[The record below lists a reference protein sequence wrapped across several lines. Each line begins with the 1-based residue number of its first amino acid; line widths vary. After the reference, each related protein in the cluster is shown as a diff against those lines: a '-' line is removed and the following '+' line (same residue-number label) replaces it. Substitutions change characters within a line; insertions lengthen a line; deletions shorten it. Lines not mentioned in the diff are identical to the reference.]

1 MPLLHGI
8 KSKIMAALISKRGH
22 NLLLFAVFLV
32 LSFILWLVLAIS
44 EDAIVDMQVAVRIDN
59 VPDSVT
65 LLTNPPASI
74 AVSAR
79 LHGSQRIKIGIS
91 DRQTIAINYNAF
103 HRRNAIQLSPSDLKN
118 IIRSSIAGAEIIS
131 VNPDSISIPTTSSP
145 GVPYPVVIDYRVT
158 PAPQFTI
165 IGQPKPSADTVLVYS
180 LQTLPAEILAV
191 ATSQIKL
198 SNLRQPTT
206 VRVPLCPPA
215 GARVFPDS
223 IDVTFDV
230 QSLILKNRKIHVET
244 LNTPAGFKLITF
256 PSQVEV
262 TYMIPANQYSAEQN
276 IRIAV
281 DCADINQASR
291 SLPLKIVNSP
301 ASVYNIQL
309 HVDSVEFIIER
320 L

>member
-8 KSKIMAALISKRGH
+8 KAKIMAALTSKRGH

-44 EDAIVDMQVAVRIDN
+44 EDAIVDMQVGVRIDN

-65 LLTNPPASI
+65 LLANPPASI

-79 LHGSQRIKIGIS
+79 LHGSQRIKIGLS
-91 DRQTIAINYNAF
+91 DRQTISINYNAF
-103 HRRNAIQLSPSDLKN
+103 HRRNAIQLSLSDLKN
-118 IIRSSIAGAEIIS
+118 IIRSSVAGAEIIS

-145 GVPYPVVIDYRVT
+145 GVSYPVVIDYRVT

-165 IGQPKPSADTVLVYS
+165 IGSPKPSVDSVLVYS
-180 LQTLPAEILAV
+180 LQPLPAEIIAV

-215 GARVFPDS
+215 GTRVYPDS

-244 LNTPAGFKLITF
+244 INTPPGFKLITF

-276 IRIAV
+276 IRLAV
-281 DCADINQASR
+281 DCADINQTSR
-291 SLPLKIVNSP
+291 FLPLKIVNMP
-301 ASVYNIQL
+301 TSVYNIQL
-309 HVDSVEFIIER
+309 PVDSVEFIIER